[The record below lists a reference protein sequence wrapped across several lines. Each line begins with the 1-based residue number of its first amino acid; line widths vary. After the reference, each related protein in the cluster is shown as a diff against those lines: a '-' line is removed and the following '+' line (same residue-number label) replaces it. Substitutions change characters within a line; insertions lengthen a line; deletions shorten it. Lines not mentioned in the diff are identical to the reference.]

1 MEDSTGNTSIHIWS
15 PLITQLKN
23 NYSYRLNNMTVKNV
37 QGNTFL
43 STSPFPTYTQ
53 QENTLSSEAFAKLCV
68 TQEGADLRLTTFANT
83 LKNLLQQVS
92 SSVTLQNSTEEM
104 AETLLSASNILTTF
118 NPQTNG
124 TCTNFRQP
132 DLLKT

>member
-68 TQEGADLRLTTFANT
+68 TKEGADLRLTTFANT
-83 LKNLLQQVS
+83 LENLLQQVS
-92 SSVTLQNSTEEM
+92 SCSDFAKQHRR
-104 AETLLSASNILTTF
+104 
-118 NPQTNG
+118 NG
-124 TCTNFRQP
+124 R
-132 DLLKT
+132 DAA